1 VKRKQSITP
10 GPWRTGDMFNT
21 VFGPKTDA
29 PCPEVIATIHK
40 GNRANAQA
48 IAALPDLIEALQA
61 AKDRLE
67 TLSDADEATDND
79 LEVLADIG
87 VALRKAGING

>member
-1 VKRKQSITP
+1 MKSKTQITP

-40 GNRANAQA
+40 GNRVNAKA
-48 IAALPDLIEALQA
+48 IAAVPELIEALEL
-61 AKDRLE
+61 AKATIVRLNRHDSANG
-67 TLSDADEATDND
+67 TLDVVRT
-79 LEVLADIG
+79 
-87 VALRKAGING
+87 ALRKAGIEA